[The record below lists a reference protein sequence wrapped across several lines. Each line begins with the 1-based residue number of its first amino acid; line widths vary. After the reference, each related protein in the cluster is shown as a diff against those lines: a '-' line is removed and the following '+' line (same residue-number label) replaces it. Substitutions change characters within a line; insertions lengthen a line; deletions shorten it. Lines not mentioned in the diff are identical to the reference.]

1 MSEVVYTYDGSFDG
15 FLSCVFARY
24 ANKEVPIAISRDED
38 FPPTLFPCR
47 FIPTDPA
54 HARRVLRKVLT
65 LSPYGA
71 RLLQRGFLTCLPDR
85 ELALL
90 NLVTTLLEE
99 GPGFLRDRS
108 HPAVYPVFR
117 AVRHLEGEAHVL
129 KGFVRF
135 SDLGGVLGGEIEP
148 KNRVLP
154 LLRSHFCA
162 RYPQDAFFLY
172 DRTHHEALLH
182 AAGRGRSPLPHA
194 VEAVLR
200 HHRHPGAGQSP
211 LPHDSHAQALLV
223 HHDGVSGP

>member
-1 MSEVVYTYDGSFDG
+1 MNEVVYTYDGSFDG

-24 ANKEVPIAISRDED
+24 ANKEVPIAICRDED

-129 KGFVRF
+129 KG
-135 SDLGGVLGGEIEP
+135 P
-148 KNRVLP
+148 APAAQP
-154 LLRSHFCA
+154 LLRPLSPGCLFPLRPDPPRGPPA
-162 RYPQDAFFLY
+162 RR
-172 DRTHHEALLH
+172 RTGGDPSFGGLSNG
-182 AAGRGRSPLPHA
+182 AAG
-194 VEAVLR
+194 
-200 HHRHPGAGQSP
+200 
-211 LPHDSHAQALLV
+211 
-223 HHDGVSGP
+223 

>member
-1 MSEVVYTYDGSFDG
+1 M
-15 FLSCVFARY
+15 
-24 ANKEVPIAISRDED
+24 
-38 FPPTLFPCR
+38 
-47 FIPTDPA
+47 
-54 HARRVLRKVLT
+54 
-65 LSPYGA
+65 
-71 RLLQRGFLTCLPDR
+71 TCLPDR

-162 RYPQDAFFLY
+162 RYPQDAFSSTTGPITRPSCTPP
-172 DRTHHEALLH
+172 DR
-182 AAGRGRSPLPHA
+182 R
-194 VEAVLR
+194 
-200 HHRHPGAGQSP
+200 
-211 LPHDSHAQALLV
+211 
-223 HHDGVSGP
+223 